1 MMRYVLSSL
10 EFDPLL
16 PIELTVLPSSE
27 RGETSRRVNRV
38 ATLDGGVQFND
49 FGFTDGD
56 RTMRLIFAPES
67 ATQEANVI
75 RMVQTYSRITVSG
88 PDGLFLAAP
97 LSYVPSAGTGTLT
110 LLVER
115 KLST

>member
-1 MMRYVLSSL
+1 MRVVLSST

-16 PIELTVLPSSE
+16 PIELEALPSSE
-27 RGETSRRVNRV
+27 RGEWSRRVNRV
-38 ATLDGGVQFND
+38 ATLDGGAVFND
-49 FGFTDGD
+49 FGFTHAD
-56 RTMRLIFAPES
+56 RTMRIVWQPTSQA
-67 ATQEANVI
+67 QEAAVA
-75 RMVQTYSRITVSG
+75 RLVQTYSRITVST

-97 LSYVPSAGTGTLT
+97 QILSPSDSTLTLT